1 MRNTT
6 PAKYLQQLLCATGLV
21 VMAGDSAAQSTATRP
36 AAASAQACTAN
47 GKSQAPSQL
56 LSAQQQAILPIAAW
70 AAAGDLERLT
80 PSLQAGLEAGLS
92 ISDIREV
99 LVQLYAY
106 AGFPRSLNA
115 LNAFMQLLQQREKSG
130 MVDAPGCPPSRA
142 IAQGDALRAAGRAN
156 QTQLAG
162 APVQGPLFDFA
173 PAIGEYLQ
181 SHLFGAIFERDNLD
195 WHSREL
201 ATVGML
207 SALPGAESQLQ
218 SHMRISLNAGLS
230 AAQLQQAVQ
239 VLDSRV
245 GSAHGQR
252 ASTALTNTLAALAD
266 QKR

>member
-6 PAKYLQQLLCATGLV
+6 PARYLQQLMCAAGLV
-21 VMAGDSAAQSTATRP
+21 VMAGESSAQSSATSP

-47 GKSQAPSQL
+47 GTTPSPSEV
-56 LSAQQQAILPIAAW
+56 LSAPQQAILPIAAF
-70 AAAGDLERLT
+70 AAAGDMERLT
-80 PSLQAGLEAGLS
+80 PSLQAGLEAGLTV
-92 ISDIREV
+92 SDIREV

-115 LNAFMQLLQQREKSG
+115 LNSFMQLLQQRAQRG
-130 MVDAPGCPPSRA
+130 IVDAPGCPPNQP

-156 QTQLAG
+156 QTKLAG

-195 WHSREL
+195 WHRREL

-207 SALPGAESQLQ
+207 SALAGAESQLQ
-218 SHMRISLNAGLS
+218 SHMRISLNVGLS

-239 VLDSRV
+239 VLDARV
-245 GSAHGQR
+245 DKTSSAR
-252 ASTALTNTLAALAD
+252 ASTALAKALAAPSTPA
-266 QKR
+266 R